1 MQDFV
6 TLLTAKYLQQDSADV
21 ATDPTATDPTEADP
35 TTTDVT
41 EPTYEP
47 GVDFITLLVWAGLN
61 AYPGY
66 NSFYNGYQVASV
78 LSGLTSS
85 VYTYEIFGLVQLIA
99 PLGYAAASELGV
111 DRSFT
116 IDCAVFGVT
125 LLSSIMGIYL
135 PLYIANSVYSSL
147 GMPTIGFGDY
157 FSQLSKIWQNW
168 LFFLAFVGDI
178 AAIVLTAIAPQ
189 PDPNAATNSEDA
201 SASNDAAATTGL
213 YVKW

>member
-66 NSFYNGYQVASV
+66 NSFYNGYQVAS
-78 LSGLTSS
+78 LGINWSS
-85 VYTYEIFGLVQLIA
+85 VYTWEIFGLVQLIA

-135 PLYIANSVYSSL
+135 PLYIMNSVFSSL
-147 GMPTIGFGDY
+147 SQPTIGFGDY
-157 FSQLSKIWQNW
+157 IANDLKTWQGW
-168 LFFLAFVGDI
+168 LFILAFVGDI